1 MLSFY
6 LTDREGRERPLDS
19 VLTAVL
25 DGDIGVPADSL
36 TVTCPFD
43 GGVRENA
50 DRIRA
55 CDGERVVFDGQLD
68 TVTTEKRAEG
78 IILKLSAR
86 SAVAGL
92 LDGEA
97 EPVTYSSPSDRL
109 IALRH
114 LAPFGIRAVNQS
126 DAACREPLQIVKGMS
141 HWQVLQAYCRNRY
154 GCEPRVT
161 GDGRAFLRGEPEE
174 GEVLF
179 ADTGGGVRYY
189 ALRESRRRHCLLS
202 EIRLKYEQSGAYGG
216 VIKNTD
222 PEAALMNRVRY
233 VNAAADKT
241 TVVTAEKMLANS
253 NRGSLSL
260 LLRCGG
266 CHTDAL
272 GRRASVEDSLL
283 GSFRGLLVR
292 QVRYAADSRGERS
305 VITLI
310 KEK

>member
-43 GGVRENA
+43 GSVRENA

-86 SAVAGL
+86 SAAAGL

-114 LAPFGIRAVNQS
+114 LAPFEHG
-126 DAACREPLQIVKGMS
+126 
-141 HWQVLQAYCRNRY
+141 
-154 GCEPRVT
+154 
-161 GDGRAFLRGEPEE
+161 
-174 GEVLF
+174 
-179 ADTGGGVRYY
+179 
-189 ALRESRRRHCLLS
+189 
-202 EIRLKYEQSGAYGG
+202 
-216 VIKNTD
+216 
-222 PEAALMNRVRY
+222 
-233 VNAAADKT
+233 
-241 TVVTAEKMLANS
+241 
-253 NRGSLSL
+253 
-260 LLRCGG
+260 CGG
-266 CHTDAL
+266 L
-272 GRRASVEDSLL
+272 V
-283 GSFRGLLVR
+283 LLVI
-292 QVRYAADSRGERS
+292 Q
-305 VITLI
+305 
-310 KEK
+310 KPPH